1 MKRLFLKSILILFAL
16 FIILSMF
23 FTVDETEYAI
33 VSQFGNP
40 VRIID
45 QPGLKWKFP
54 VPVNAVMRFDK
65 RIAVFN
71 SKPSEFLTQDKKN
84 ILVESFACWK
94 IADAKKF
101 LQTVKNR
108 AGARIRLGDMIS
120 SEVGAALGRVKL
132 HSLISTDPEAV
143 VLPKIMKEV
152 SSNCAKKAK
161 QNYGIEV
168 LTVRLKRLNFPEQN
182 KIAVYNR
189 MRSERKRIAKKY
201 RAEGRE
207 KAENIRA
214 ETDKE
219 VTRILSEAY
228 HKAEEI
234 KGEGDAQSARI
245 YADAYKK
252 DPAFYKMIRT
262 LESYSKFLDKQTTIV
277 LSSDAELLKLLGN
290 GGGK

>member
-1 MKRLFLKSILILFAL
+1 MKRFFLKGILILFAL
-16 FIILSMF
+16 FVVLSML
-23 FTVDETEYAI
+23 FTVDETEYVI

-45 QPGLKWKFP
+45 QPGLKWKLP
-54 VPVNAVMRFDK
+54 VPINTVLRFDK

-84 ILVESFACWK
+84 ILVESFACWQ
-94 IADAKKF
+94 IGDAKKF

-108 AGARIRLGDMIS
+108 AGAQIRLGDMIS
-120 SEVGAALGRVKL
+120 SEVGSALGRIPL

-143 VLPKIMKEV
+143 VLQKIMKDV

-168 LTVRLKRLNFPEQN
+168 MTVRLKRLNFPEQN

-214 ETDKE
+214 QTDKE

-234 KGEGDAQSARI
+234 KGEGDAKSARI

-252 DPAFYKMIRT
+252 DPAFYKLIRT
-262 LESYSKFLDKQTTIV
+262 LESYSKFLDKQTTVV
-277 LSSDAELLKLLGN
+277 LSSDAELLKILGK
-290 GGGK
+290 GVSK